1 MQEDLDSKHSMRI
14 AYVSVSQGIYLADVQ
29 IFKIYY
35 NRILRL
41 ISFLRFVFAVISSHA
56 GTEVIIGNSKI
67 LEFKCLLYILRILPH
82 RNISYVN
89 DFYLDSICDIFKL
102 KCYNFVKTIYI
113 LEKSNE
119 EIKVIKDYFDIY
131 VDIQPLMVRNVNK
144 LEMCT
149 ILSVKPI
156 LQFPIKYWPTVYQ
169 FLLRVRNK
177 QKIDFITFHPRVGKF
192 ERIIYGKLFYSSV
205 EVNANVTEFT
215 YTNFVGF
222 YSSFMIGGKGN
233 CLSLIRFDEYRPY
246 EEFLEKIN
254 QK

>member
-1 MQEDLDSKHSMRI
+1 MQEELGSKHSMRI
-14 AYVSVSQGIYLADVQ
+14 AYVSVSQGIYLSDVQ

-35 NRILRL
+35 NRFLRF

-89 DFYLDSICDIFKL
+89 DFYLDAICDILKL
-102 KCYNFVKTIYI
+102 KCYNFFKKIYI

-119 EIKVIKDYFDIY
+119 EIKTIKDHFDIG
-131 VDIQPLMVRNVNK
+131 VSIQPLMIDIVNE
-144 LEMCT
+144 LEGCT

-156 LQFPIKYWPTVYQ
+156 MQFPIKYWPEVYRH
-169 FLLRVRNK
+169 LLSVRNK

-192 ERIIYGKLFYSSV
+192 ERIIYGKLFSSSA
-205 EVNANVTEFT
+205 EVNANVTEFKCT
-215 YTNFVGF
+215 VFLGF
-222 YSSFMIGGKGN
+222 YSSFMIWGKGN